1 MFIVAAI
8 QHVKIGDLSSQRSA
22 SSGADESMDAG
33 EDNDASSDAG
43 NPNFPIFSKEEERS
57 MVRDSTASFAGEF
70 SSKPFQPKRYS
81 I

>member
-22 SSGADESMDAG
+22 FADADESMD
-33 EDNDASSDAG
+33 DDASSEVDH
-43 NPNFPIFSKEEERS
+43 PNFSIFSKEEERS
-57 MVRDSTASFAGEF
+57 MVRDSTASFAGDF
-70 SSKPFQPKRYS
+70 SSKLFLLTRYS